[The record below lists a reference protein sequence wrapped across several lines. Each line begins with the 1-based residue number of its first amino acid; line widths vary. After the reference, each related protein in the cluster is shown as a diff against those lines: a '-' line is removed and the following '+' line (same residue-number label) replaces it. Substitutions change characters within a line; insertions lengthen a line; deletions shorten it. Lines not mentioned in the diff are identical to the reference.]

1 MPEPKIQ
8 TKGHLS
14 ARVSK
19 AFWPQEGRFANITF
33 LKLKKEYLWNNSRKK
48 ETEVGTG
55 FFGTL
60 SSFFVHV
67 FDLQPSGTAFIC
79 GLRPDCWDFF
89 VLQKAFGLLQDKKIP
104 TIRPQAANKGSSFGH
119 QVKKMPEKTRLS
131 PKKARSDLRL
141 FFSRIIPKNIPYVTS
156 LLAYS
161 IH

>member
-1 MPEPKIQ
+1 M
-8 TKGHLS
+8 TSRLFGL
-14 ARVSK
+14 
-19 AFWPQEGRFANITF
+19 WEGRFVHITI

-67 FDLQPSGTAFIC
+67 FDLQPSGTAF
-79 GLRPDCWDFF
+79 
-89 VLQKAFGLLQDKKIP
+89 
-104 TIRPQAANKGSSFGH
+104 GH

-141 FFSRIIPKNIPYVTS
+141 FFSRIIPKNIPFSCNFPKKSSQKTTKPWIFLIPGYPCMIPGYQVPGKYPGIGYPGMGSAVSTS
-156 LLAYS
+156 G
-161 IH
+161 

>member
-1 MPEPKIQ
+1 M
-8 TKGHLS
+8 H
-14 ARVSK
+14 
-19 AFWPQEGRFANITF
+19 ITI

-141 FFSRIIPKNIPYVTS
+141 FFSRIIPKNIPF
-156 LLAYS
+156 LNFCGIKHPL
-161 IH
+161 

>member
-1 MPEPKIQ
+1 MEVRDCARARISK
-8 TKGHLS
+8 TKTQAHDI
-14 ARVSK
+14 K
-19 AFWPQEGRFANITF
+19 AFGLWEGRFVHITI

-141 FFSRIIPKNIPYVTS
+141 FFSRIIPKNIPYV
-156 LLAYS
+156 L
-161 IH
+161 